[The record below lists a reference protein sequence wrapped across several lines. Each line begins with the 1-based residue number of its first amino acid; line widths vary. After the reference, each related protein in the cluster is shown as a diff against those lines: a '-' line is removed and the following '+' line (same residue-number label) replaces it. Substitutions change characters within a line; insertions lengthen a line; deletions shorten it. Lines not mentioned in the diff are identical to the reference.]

1 MWKIEPRRVGSP
13 PFHIRRSE
21 INILRN
27 FSIMSLGNFSRET
40 FVSHPTLPFSCSCVC
55 LFALLLAYWKFNDFG
70 CFHGNCSVG
79 GCVLLSLFM
88 KQFADVRCINGWLH
102 GNVLFDFSCG
112 LQPWALEKTELFSL
126 EWIHCCIRLALLFVN
141 ITDGKKGFPSANKDE
156 KKCDFDGILFE
167 PNIREENVNEKPLFR
182 FRFLYFVT
190 IQL

>member
-1 MWKIEPRRVGSP
+1 MFSWKLFSGWMRFAKLVYET
-13 PFHIRRSE
+13 IRGC
-21 INILRN
+21 
-27 FSIMSLGNFSRET
+27 SLYQRMITWQCAVRLFSRT
-40 FVSHPTLPFSCSCVC
+40 ATLS
-55 LFALLLAYWKFNDFG
+55 FG
-70 CFHGNCSVG
+70 
-79 GCVLLSLFM
+79 
-88 KQFADVRCINGWLH
+88 
-102 GNVLFDFSCG
+102 
-112 LQPWALEKTELFSL
+112 KTELFSL